1 MEHGAESI
9 EQEEDLLRKPRLQ
22 LCQLPREL
30 LVRTYHPPQL
40 SKSPHDRNV
49 YLNGPVA
56 VQDGGSMAT
65 PCSVKAVTR
74 LEYFSCEDVTD
85 CDILAISPSHLFLF

>member
-22 LCQLPREL
+22 LCQFAREL

-40 SKSPHDRNV
+40 NKSPHDRNV
-49 YLNGPVA
+49 YLNGPLT
-56 VQDGGSMAT
+56 M
-65 PCSVKAVTR
+65 
-74 LEYFSCEDVTD
+74 EN
-85 CDILAISPSHLFLF
+85 